1 MVVIR
6 WPEEQIGIFLGLG
19 RLIMAGFCSV
29 CEDWVIDEGD
39 WWVSGYYVWL
49 RIASQPRAK
58 GNVGFCVGVCLCGG
72 IGMDE
77 CFGGGFSGG
86 GFGGGTD
93 FVR

>member
-1 MVVIR
+1 
-6 WPEEQIGIFLGLG
+6 
-19 RLIMAGFCSV
+19 MAGFCSV
-29 CEDWVIDEGD
+29 CEDWVIDDGD
-39 WWVSGYYVWL
+39 LWVSGYYVWL